1 MAFQQTI
8 HAVPTLTLSTNLLI
22 EEYVNGG
29 YIGTDESPSVT
40 CMPSNTRAP
49 VRWRS
54 MFGVYGELPDDY
66 QAFLS
71 PSGLNHTLTFPSS
84 YNTTPSRTE
93 FFICD
98 LINAELSNEAEVSP
112 QTVTVRF
119 IQGELITVDHPFAM
133 QHLNYQICSN
143 LTCTCSYSHLSQ
155 SYIWCTCPHI
165 VLASCN
171 LL

>member
-1 MAFQQTI
+1 MT
-8 HAVPTLTLSTNLLI
+8 VSTNLLI
-22 EEYVNGG
+22 EEYINGS
-29 YIGTDESPSVT
+29 YIGTDKSPSVT
-40 CMPSNTRAP
+40 CMPSDTRAP

-71 PSGLNHTLTFPSS
+71 PLGLNYTLTFPSS
-84 YNTTPSRTE
+84 YDDTTPSRTE

-119 IQGELITVDHPFAM
+119 IQGELVTVDTLFLP
-133 QHLNYQICSN
+133 CS
-143 LTCTCSYSHLSQ
+143 T
-155 SYIWCTCPHI
+155 
-165 VLASCN
+165 
-171 LL
+171 